1 METYIL
7 KSILLLGIFLAAY
20 HLLLSREKMHR
31 FNRFYLLGSLLFSL
45 VLPVITIPIYVEA
58 EASPPPEEAMQ
69 LVAAAPVATT
79 EVVQT
84 PYLFYAAVGG
94 YVLVVTLLAVRFMLN
109 ILKFYRAKRGKTLL
123 DYKGATLVLLKD
135 EMPPHTFLN
144 YIFISD
150 KEYERRLTEPE
161 LLTHELAHVH
171 QKHTL
176 DVLFIELLKT
186 VFWFNP
192 FLYLYKRAIQTN
204 HEFLADDAVIHQHL
218 NITTYQ
224 SLLLDKATPP
234 MAYALASS
242 INFSLTKKRFIMMT
256 KTTTRL
262 KAALLQASVLPVFAA
277 LVLIFSVEVEAQSVP
292 VSKTEATLSKPKK
305 ASTSASAPLKTKS
318 IALKHGKKITASP
331 LKKSDSKKKEKGVHK
346 AGLPSDSNV
355 GSEQDKATADQQ
367 PVYNFT
373 ELDPQPEFPGGI
385 GEFMKLVIKEFRVPD
400 VKEDKPLR
408 VYVQFVIETDGSM
421 SGFKILR
428 DPGYG
433 LGNEAIR
440 ALKTI
445 TTKWNPGKVK
455 GAAVRT
461 SYALPITVNLKA

>member
-7 KSILLLGIFLAAY
+7 KSTLLLGIFLGAY
-20 HLLLSREKMHR
+20 YLLLSREKMHR

-45 VLPVITIPIYVEA
+45 VLPVITIPVYVEA

-84 PYLFYAAVGG
+84 PYLFYAAVVG

-109 ILKFYRAKRGKTLL
+109 ILRFYRAKRSNTLL
-123 DYKGATLVLLKD
+123 DYNGATLVLLKG

-150 KEYERRLTEPE
+150 LEYERRLTEPE

-186 VFWFNP
+186 VFWLNP
-192 FLYLYKRAIQTN
+192 LLYLYKRAIQTN

-277 LVLIFSVEVEAQSVP
+277 LVLIFSVKVEAQSVP
-292 VSKTEATLSKPKK
+292 VSKTEAPLVKPKK
-305 ASTSASAPLKTKS
+305 ASASQSAPLRTKS
-318 IALKHGKKITASP
+318 AALKQGKKVAASP
-331 LKKSDSKKKEKGVHK
+331 LKKSDSKKEEKGIRK
-346 AGLPSDSNV
+346 AGLASGGNV
-355 GSEQDKATADQQ
+355 GSMKDKATADQQ
-367 PVYNFT
+367 PVYNFAD
-373 ELDPQPEFPGGI
+373 LDPQPEFPGGMAAFLRQVTL
-385 GEFMKLVIKEFRVPD
+385 EFKIPD
-400 VKEDKPLR
+400 VKEDNIYR
-408 VYVQFVIETDGSM
+408 IIVSFVVETDGGM
-421 SGFKILR
+421 SNYKVLK